1 MKSFTIKVSSLL
13 VLFAVS
19 VTGYAC
25 PTPGG
30 TGYNNTNTEV
40 LSDEV
45 FSAIAE
51 QYQTVLGY

>member
-25 PTPGG
+25 PSSENAA
-30 TGYNNTNTEV
+30 YNNADTDV
-40 LSDEV
+40 LSAQV
-45 FSAIAE
+45 MHAVTE
-51 QYQTVLGY
+51 QYAAVLED